1 MFEVEVDVGE
11 VVIVGVMGEVV
22 EVVVVEV
29 VDVEAGVVRVVVLNG
44 SYSCTKLITIGR
56 VAILSGIT
64 FSSIALII
72 IISVSVSGKAFKI
85 NSTELSLKFPN
96 EYLPLKSSTNLY
108 LGKTSGKS
116 VSGSRHKQVW
126 YTNVKHYKMYSQI
139 NLVLLVAFIWPGFV
153 KVPVSFTCIIIELTL
168 NSGGSLL

>member
-1 MFEVEVDVGE
+1 MVGVDVDEVVIVAVVGE
-11 VVIVGVMGEVV
+11 VVD
-22 EVVVVEV
+22 VVEV
-29 VDVEAGVVRVVVLNG
+29 VDVEVGVVRVVVLNG

-72 IISVSVSGKAFKI
+72 MISVSVSGKAFKI
-85 NSTELSLKFPN
+85 NSTELSSKFPN

-116 VSGSRHKQVW
+116 VSGSRHKQV
-126 YTNVKHYKMYSQI
+126 
-139 NLVLLVAFIWPGFV
+139 
-153 KVPVSFTCIIIELTL
+153 
-168 NSGGSLL
+168 